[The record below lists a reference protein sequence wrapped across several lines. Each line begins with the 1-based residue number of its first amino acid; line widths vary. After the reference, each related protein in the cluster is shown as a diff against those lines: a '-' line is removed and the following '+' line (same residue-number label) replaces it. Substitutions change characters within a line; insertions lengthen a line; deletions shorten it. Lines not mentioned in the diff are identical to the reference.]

1 MHTAQPWHTAS
12 PHQAGLTK
20 AEQEGARSSLLKAA
34 LFLQPPLKAIEVNE
48 HLFVASSRLERR
60 PFSAAASRLG
70 NNPSVVYRGIIKA
83 NF

>member
-1 MHTAQPWHTAS
+1 MHAAQPWQAAP

-20 AEQEGARSSLLKAA
+20 AEQEGARSSSLLKAA

-48 HLFVASSRLERR
+48 HLFVASSRLESW

-70 NNPSVVYRGIIKA
+70 NNTSVV
-83 NF
+83 